1 MAKIDTIKEFAEL
14 GFNRL
19 DGALKDIT
27 EEQLDWMSCSEAN
40 TIRNIL
46 THLISEWYGFVP
58 KIIAGDK
65 DAKVKGVPEGYV
77 GNKDLNLDQI
87 MKDLKEGKDHLRKE
101 LGKVKDE
108 DLAKEMDWFMGKK
121 PVGFYLMLAV
131 SEIIHHEGQIAAIRG
146 VEKRL
151 KGL

>member
-1 MAKIDTIKEFAEL
+1 MGKTDTIKEFAAL
-14 GFNRL
+14 GFSRL
-19 DGALKDIT
+19 DRALDGMT

-40 TIRNIL
+40 TIRNIV

>member
-1 MAKIDTIKEFAEL
+1 MAKIETIKEFAEL

-19 DGALKDIT
+19 DGALRDIT

-58 KIIAGDK
+58 RIIAGDK

-77 GNKDLNLDQI
+77 GNKDLSLDQI
-87 MKDLKEGKDHLRKE
+87 MKDLKDGKDHLRKE

>member
-1 MAKIDTIKEFAEL
+1 MAKIDTIKEFAML
-14 GFNRL
+14 GFTRL
-19 DGALKDIT
+19 DRAIDGVT

-40 TIRNIL
+40 TVRNIV

-65 DAKVKGVPEGYV
+65 DAPVKGVPEGYV
-77 GNKDLNLDQI
+77 GNADMSLEEI
-87 MKDLKEGKDHLRKE
+87 MKDYNEGKKHLLE
-101 LGKVKDE
+101 QLGKVKDE
-108 DLAKEMDWFMGKK
+108 DLAKEMDWFMGKQT
-121 PVGFYLMLAV
+121 VGFYLMMGV

-146 VEKRL
+146 VEKRI